1 MKKLLSPAAGHAV
14 CLAVVLM
21 ICSVALIVIKAFLP
35 AFILPRITITLLV
48 MLSLVALV
56 AEHFLF
62 GSDGTTQYLETG
74 LLAAAAFWMMTWAVG
89 LATCADAGKVVL
101 AGGVIYLLCLLVFT
115 AMRSKLDS
123 SPIRHK
129 GAALTL
135 AAALLL
141 LACQSLAGLPILA

>member
-48 MLSLVALV
+48 MLSLVALA

-74 LLAAAAFWMMTWAVG
+74 LLAAAAFWMA
-89 LATCADAGKVVL
+89 ASRP
-101 AGGVIYLLCLLVFT
+101 LCRSHRRSAMVLLVPGRRI
-115 AMRSKLDS
+115 MSGCPRSRRLS
-123 SPIRHK
+123 
-129 GAALTL
+129 T
-135 AAALLL
+135 
-141 LACQSLAGLPILA
+141 